1 MQVVERLSWKDTSLN
16 KYTDNFQMF
25 TLKWA
30 LKKKGNKESYCVYCF
45 LTWTF
50 FEVFFSSLL
59 KI

>member
-30 LKKKGNKESYCVYCF
+30 LKKKGNKESYCVYS
-45 LTWTF
+45 
-50 FEVFFSSLL
+50 VS
-59 KI
+59 